1 MAARKTSSSSA
12 KGKRKEGKSAVG
24 AELLERIAADPDDVA
39 SYLVYADMLTTSG
52 DPRGELIVLMHQLSE
67 RPDDAHLGSAL
78 DAYMTKHRTKLF
90 GSLARHA
97 GIAWDFHLGFLR
109 SVRYVPDLSDDVH
122 AVLKEIFQLPTAALL
137 RDCLV
142 FADNG
147 FERETAAAVSKW
159 KPRTLPRLRFAKRHP
174 SVESAL
180 RDGKDGKGALWLE
193 INTSDAATL
202 ASVARLE
209 NLEHLEISTTLT
221 ALPKELATLRRLR
234 RLDIDFCYLL
244 EVFPPEIFGIETLGY
259 ISMYDCRGL
268 GLHMGRVNNLVS
280 GFVRAKTPSR
290 RRIFEAMLMT
300 GGVDRLVAARAK
312 DPDGLRAD
320 LLAALDNN
328 VEVVR
333 QAALRG
339 LLRLL
344 PDPFE
349 KTPAVDGKVFALTGK
364 VSFDKKRLGAQ
375 LGELGA
381 SLTSKVDPEK
391 TTHVIVGESPGGK
404 QSAIGD
410 GKVIV
415 LESHLLRLLSGA
427 RSKDAGATK
436 KVKPTASADGDR
448 IKAWLSTRD
457 EKDVMGAIALLKEQA
472 TIAPELFVYLL
483 VVWQDVALEK
493 SRDEAK
499 KLLAIHAPVT
509 LNEAAKTH
517 LRSSLLL
524 DGLGETKRADRI
536 TTFCSAAKVI
546 DGVELAELLAL
557 RAKVGLKY
565 LFANAPSPRIVR
577 VLQAITSKENN
588 QRTLDLS
595 TKELGD
601 DDVPEELAKLTDLE
615 RLDLSSNHLTQ
626 FPAILLSMKA
636 LRHLDLSG
644 NRVTRVP
651 DDAPKK
657 LPALESFSLGFNR
670 LRSFPK
676 PVLAMKN
683 LEELCLG
690 NSQDYVENE
699 AQITG
704 LPSDI
709 GQLQNLRLFDY
720 SFNLLPALPAEL
732 FTLKKLEELRL
743 FQCSLPKTIPD
754 GLTKLPKLRR
764 LDVAYSTWASRR
776 SELKKLLPRCVIEA

>member
-24 AELLERIAADPDDVA
+24 AELLDRIAADPDDVA
-39 SYLVYADMLTTSG
+39 SYLVYADMLTTTG
-52 DPRGELIVLMHQLSE
+52 DPRGELIVLMHQVSE

-78 DAYMTKHRTKLF
+78 DAYMTKHRAKLF
-90 GSLARHA
+90 GSLARHT

-109 SVRYVPDLSDDVH
+109 SIRYVPDLSDDVE
-122 AVLKEIFQLPTAALL
+122 AVLQEIFQLPTAALL

-147 FERETAAAVSKW
+147 FEREIAAAVSKW
-159 KPRTLPRLRFAKRHP
+159 KPRTLPRLRFAKRHQ

-180 RDGKDGKGALWLE
+180 RDGKDGKNALWLE
-193 INTSDAATL
+193 INTNDAAML

-221 ALPKELATLRRLR
+221 AVPKELATLRHLR

-290 RRIFEAMLMT
+290 RRIFEALLMT

-312 DPDGLRAD
+312 DQDGLRAD

-349 KTPAVDGKVFALTGK
+349 KTLAVDGKVFALMGK

-381 SLTSKVDPEK
+381 SLTAKVDPEK

-404 QSAIGD
+404 QAAIGD

-415 LESHLLRLLSGA
+415 LEPHLVRLLSHA
-427 RSKDAGATK
+427 RSKDAEAK
-436 KVKPTASADGDR
+436 KKGKPASADGDR

-457 EKDVMGAIALLKEQA
+457 EEAVMGAIALLKEQA
-472 TIAPELFVYLL
+472 TISPELLVYLL
-483 VVWQDVALEK
+483 VVWQDLALKK

-536 TTFCSAAKVI
+536 TTFCNAAKVV

-588 QRTLDLS
+588 QLTLDLS
-595 TKELGD
+595 TKELGN

-626 FPAILLSMKA
+626 LPAILLSMKT
-636 LRHLDLSG
+636 LRHLDLSC
-644 NRVTRVP
+644 NRVSRIP
-651 DDAPKK
+651 DDMPKK

-670 LRSFPK
+670 LRTFPK
-676 PVLAMKN
+676 PVLEMKN

-754 GLTKLPKLRR
+754 GLTKLPKLRK
-764 LDVAYSTWASRR
+764 LDVAYSTWASKR
-776 SELKKLLPRCVIEA
+776 SELKKLLPKCVIET